1 MASRGAIAAM
11 TDGAIKRIQ
20 ASAARLGEHTGV
32 QPVTLE
38 TRRYG
43 DPDYE
48 RAQLLERI
56 ATWIEQITDA
66 TVNAP
71 EDEPPGSEGYDAFT
85 IAQLKDMAQERGIDL
100 QGATRKGDI
109 IAALELADEESVTP
123 TEDADNGK

>member
-11 TDGAIKRIQ
+11 TDGAIKRIREC
-20 ASAARLGEHTGV
+20 AERMGEYTGV

-56 ATWIEQITDA
+56 AAWIEQITDV
-66 TVNAP
+66 TVGTSPA
-71 EDEPPGSEGYDAFT
+71 ETESVGDEGYDAFT
-85 IAQLKDMAQERGIDL
+85 IAQLKEIAQVRDVDL
-100 QGATRKGDI
+100 QGATRKADI
-109 IAALELADEESVTP
+109 IAALEGADMEVANANASE
-123 TEDADNGK
+123 